1 MLKVLLVDDD
11 PSITMF
17 VERLLVKK
25 FACSVRI
32 AHNGLEGLN
41 KIKEDKPDIV
51 FLDLTMPV
59 MDGLEML
66 EALRKDPST
75 ETLPVVMLTAVSD
88 IEVVR
93 KTTEKGVISYL
104 LKPLMYETTYEK
116 LKELFQKLRTMQ
128 QSETKDKIGETKID
142 SLDPKKILVVEK
154 DAKFRE
160 TFAEQMRG
168 RFEVLQAED
177 GAEGLKIFLRELPQA
192 VCLGENLPTLNEILL
207 AKKIRSIKKDEK
219 VTIFAIRSD
228 KNLKEEEKGLYDLV
242 IPRREDGTIQFPQ

>member
-25 FACSVRI
+25 FACAVRV

-41 KIKEDKPDIV
+41 KIKEEKPDIV

-66 EALRKDPST
+66 EALRKDPAT
-75 ETLPVVMLTAVSD
+75 ESLPVVMLTAVSD

-104 LKPLMYETTYEK
+104 LKPLMYESTYEK
-116 LKELFQKLRTMQ
+116 LKELFQKLRTQ
-128 QSETKDKIGETKID
+128 QNSEPTEQNRETSIGG
-142 SLDPKKILVVEK
+142 LDPKKILIVEK
-154 DAKFRE
+154 DAEFRKA
-160 TFAEQMRG
+160 FAEQMKDK
-168 RFEVLQAED
+168 FEVLQAED
-177 GAEGLKIFLRELPQA
+177 GAEGLKIFLSKLPKA
-192 VCLGENLPTLNEILL
+192 VCLGENLPTLNELLL
-207 AKKIRSIKKDEK
+207 AKKIRSIESEEK
-219 VTIFAIRSD
+219 VTIFAIRSNT
-228 KNLKEEEKGLYDLV
+228 NLKESEKGLYNLV
-242 IPRREDGTIQFPQ
+242 IPRKEDGTIQFP